1 MTYIVLQFK
10 WRLRISHAQG
20 SCGHLISNTHY
31 IAALVIVDTLSAI
44 EPWQEDLF
52 EELAMGNKHD
62 LVINH
67 FLFDTHIPQDHFT
80 GINSI
85 A

>member
-10 WRLRISHAQG
+10 WRLRINHSD
-20 SCGHLISNTHY
+20 HLISYTHY

-62 LVINH
+62 LVITH
-67 FLFDTHIPQDHFT
+67 FLFDTHIPQDHST